1 MQKLQHLIS
10 KKLVTILFILLALPI
25 SVLLVQHAQGVQGAS
40 YSVHYTIYEDALASG
55 WHARS
60 RASRINLA
68 NPAPVYSGSRS
79 ISFTPTGRGALLS
92 LYTSTAVDTSLYT
105 SLHFAAQARRAGQD
119 YTVTL
124 FDGAHKPLS
133 TVHLAHYGGDPVP
146 GSWKVYDIPLSDLR
160 AHATHIRG
168 MVIQSRSPRYA
179 TLYLDSISLTGTVS
193 SPTPTATSTPTPTPT
208 STPTLTPTATSTPT
222 PSATP
227 GPTTSIKTV
236 FMIVMENNN
245 WSVIKGNPSA
255 PYINNVLLPQSSYA
269 AQYFN
274 PPGNHPSEPNYLWLE
289 AGSNLGVSNDN
300 PPSDNHQNTT
310 AHLVTQ
316 LQHAGLSW
324 KAYQEGIDG
333 KTCPLVD
340 NYPYATRHNPMIFFD
355 DVTGTN
361 HPNSASCIAHERPYG
376 ELATDLPNHTVAN
389 YNFITPNVCDDMHDS
404 CSPTNDGMKQGDT
417 WLSHAVP
424 TILNS
429 QAYQNGGAL
438 FITWDEGENGSDGP
452 IGMIVLSPYAKGNGY
467 SNTIHY
473 SHGST
478 LRTMQE
484 IFNVTPFLGDAANAV
499 DLSDLFVAGTFNT
512 GAASSPPGGCDCKG
526 TVYYVD
532 NSNTGCSGA
541 PCSDANTG
549 MTPNTA
555 WRTLSHVQSML
566 SRLHPDDGVLFKR
579 GDVWHEEFDLN
590 DVHGSPGHQITLGNY
605 GSGALP
611 VIDGGSSQAAC
622 IAAIN
627 TSVSYLTIDGFECRN
642 TTQYGITFQTS
653 NGKMPGII
661 VENSYIHNTG
671 TGACAGC
678 GTPHDPDG
686 YLNQLDFQDWSG
698 GADGVQFLHNIVNH
712 CGGHNCV
719 NIHYDTGGPII
730 RGNIVGPGCVH
741 NCIDVK
747 GSVGGLVDQN
757 IATSGGGTEQNDF
770 YSENTK
776 IAHEDITYT
785 RNIAYNSAV
794 GFHIEDGGSC
804 SKAPCSIVA
813 RYYNNT
819 VYQSASQ
826 ASIEDTGCGG
836 ATFDIR
842 NNILD
847 GGAIDIHGVC
857 SVRWD
862 YNDDGGSQ
870 HFSSVNVNDS
880 STMPL
885 GSHDVFNADPQYVN
899 AGSANFHLKSSS
911 PVIGKALADLVA
923 SMTDMGAYQYSS
935 TTS

>member
-25 SVLLVQHAQGVQGAS
+25 SVFLVQRTQGVQGS
-40 YSVHYTIYEDALASG
+40 TSSLRYTIYEDALASG

-168 MVIQSRSPRYA
+168 MAIQSRSHRYA
-179 TLYLDSISLTGTVS
+179 TLYLDSMSLTGTVS
-193 SPTPTATSTPTPTPT
+193 SATPTPTPTSTATSTPTPTPASTPTSTPTPTPTATSTPTPTPT
-208 STPTLTPTATSTPT
+208 

-227 GPTTSIKTV
+227 PPTPSIKTV
-236 FMIVMENNN
+236 FVIVMENND

-269 AQYFN
+269 TQYFN

-452 IGMIVLSPYAKGNGY
+452 VGMMVLSPYAKGNGY
-467 SNTIHY
+467 HNSIQYTH
-473 SHGST
+473 SST
-478 LRTMQE
+478 LKTIQE
-484 IFNVTPFLGDAANAV
+484 IFHVTPLLGDAANAT
-499 DLSDLFVAGTFNT
+499 DLGDLFQPGTFNP
-512 GAASSPPGGCDCKG
+512 ANSSGQGQAVG
-526 TVYYVD
+526 LVT
-532 NSNTGCSGA
+532 
-541 PCSDANTG
+541 
-549 MTPNTA
+549 
-555 WRTLSHVQSML
+555 RQQSA
-566 SRLHPDDGVLFKR
+566 
-579 GDVWHEEFDLN
+579 GDVIQHLGEGAERLLRERSSLVLEDHE
-590 DVHGSPGHQITLGNY
+590 
-605 GSGALP
+605 
-611 VIDGGSSQAAC
+611 AAR
-622 IAAIN
+622 
-627 TSVSYLTIDGFECRN
+627 E
-642 TTQYGITFQTS
+642 
-653 NGKMPGII
+653 
-661 VENSYIHNTG
+661 
-671 TGACAGC
+671 
-678 GTPHDPDG
+678 
-686 YLNQLDFQDWSG
+686 
-698 GADGVQFLHNIVNH
+698 
-712 CGGHNCV
+712 
-719 NIHYDTGGPII
+719 
-730 RGNIVGPGCVH
+730 
-741 NCIDVK
+741 
-747 GSVGGLVDQN
+747 
-757 IATSGGGTEQNDF
+757 EQ
-770 YSENTK
+770 
-776 IAHEDITYT
+776 
-785 RNIAYNSAV
+785 
-794 GFHIEDGGSC
+794 
-804 SKAPCSIVA
+804 
-813 RYYNNT
+813 
-819 VYQSASQ
+819 
-826 ASIEDTGCGG
+826 
-836 ATFDIR
+836 
-842 NNILD
+842 
-847 GGAIDIHGVC
+847 
-857 SVRWD
+857 
-862 YNDDGGSQ
+862 
-870 HFSSVNVNDS
+870 
-880 STMPL
+880 
-885 GSHDVFNADPQYVN
+885 
-899 AGSANFHLKSSS
+899 
-911 PVIGKALADLVA
+911 
-923 SMTDMGAYQYSS
+923 
-935 TTS
+935 

>member
-25 SVLLVQHAQGVQGAS
+25 SVFLVQRTQGVQGS
-40 YSVHYTIYEDALASG
+40 TSSLRYTIYEDALASG

-68 NPAPVYSGSRS
+68 NPSPVYSGSKS
-79 ISFTPTGRGALLS
+79 IAFTPTGRGALLS

-168 MVIQSRSPRYA
+168 MAIQSRSPRYA

-193 SPTPTATSTPTPTPT
+193 SPTPTPTSTPTP
-208 STPTLTPTATSTPT
+208 TPT

-236 FMIVMENNN
+236 FMIVMENND

-269 AQYFN
+269 TQYFN

-376 ELATDLPNHTVAN
+376 ELASDLHNNTVAN
-389 YNFITPNVCDDMHDS
+389 YTFITPNVCDDMHDS

-452 IGMIVLSPYAKGNGY
+452 VGMIVLSPYAKGNGY
-467 SNTIHY
+467 HNSIQYTH
-473 SHGST
+473 SST
-478 LRTMQE
+478 LKTIQE
-484 IFNVTPFLGDAANAV
+484 IFHVTPLLGDAANAT
-499 DLSDLFVAGTFNT
+499 DLGDLFQPGTFNP
-512 GAASSPPGGCDCKG
+512 ANSSGQGQAVG
-526 TVYYVD
+526 LVT
-532 NSNTGCSGA
+532 
-541 PCSDANTG
+541 
-549 MTPNTA
+549 
-555 WRTLSHVQSML
+555 RQQSA
-566 SRLHPDDGVLFKR
+566 
-579 GDVWHEEFDLN
+579 GDVIQHLGEGAERLLRERSSLVLEDHE
-590 DVHGSPGHQITLGNY
+590 
-605 GSGALP
+605 
-611 VIDGGSSQAAC
+611 AAR
-622 IAAIN
+622 
-627 TSVSYLTIDGFECRN
+627 E
-642 TTQYGITFQTS
+642 
-653 NGKMPGII
+653 
-661 VENSYIHNTG
+661 
-671 TGACAGC
+671 
-678 GTPHDPDG
+678 
-686 YLNQLDFQDWSG
+686 
-698 GADGVQFLHNIVNH
+698 
-712 CGGHNCV
+712 
-719 NIHYDTGGPII
+719 
-730 RGNIVGPGCVH
+730 
-741 NCIDVK
+741 
-747 GSVGGLVDQN
+747 
-757 IATSGGGTEQNDF
+757 EQ
-770 YSENTK
+770 
-776 IAHEDITYT
+776 
-785 RNIAYNSAV
+785 
-794 GFHIEDGGSC
+794 
-804 SKAPCSIVA
+804 
-813 RYYNNT
+813 
-819 VYQSASQ
+819 
-826 ASIEDTGCGG
+826 
-836 ATFDIR
+836 
-842 NNILD
+842 
-847 GGAIDIHGVC
+847 
-857 SVRWD
+857 
-862 YNDDGGSQ
+862 
-870 HFSSVNVNDS
+870 
-880 STMPL
+880 
-885 GSHDVFNADPQYVN
+885 
-899 AGSANFHLKSSS
+899 
-911 PVIGKALADLVA
+911 
-923 SMTDMGAYQYSS
+923 
-935 TTS
+935 

>member
-10 KKLVTILFILLALPI
+10 RKLVTILFILLALPI
-25 SVLLVQHAQGVQGAS
+25 SVLLVQRAQGVQGAS
-40 YSVHYTIYEDALASG
+40 HSVHYTIHSVQYTIYEDALASG

-68 NPAPVYSGSRS
+68 NPAPVYSGRYS
-79 ISFTPTGRGALLS
+79 IAFTPTGRGALIYLS
-92 LYTSTAVDTSLYT
+92 TDRAVDTSLYS
-105 SLHFAAQARRAGQD
+105 SLQFAAQARRAGQD

-124 FDGAHKPLS
+124 YNGVNKPLS

-146 GSWKVYDIPLSDLR
+146 RSWKVYDIPLSDLR
-160 AHATHIRG
+160 ANATHIRG
-168 MVIQSRSPRYA
+168 MAIQSRSHRYA
-179 TLYLDSISLTGTVS
+179 TLYLDSMSLTGTVS
-193 SPTPTATSTPTPTPT
+193 SATPTPTPTSTATSTPTPTPASTPTSTPTPTPTATSTPTPTPT
-208 STPTLTPTATSTPT
+208 

-227 GPTTSIKTV
+227 PPTPSIKTV
-236 FMIVMENNN
+236 FVIVMENND
-245 WSVIKGNPSA
+245 WSSIRGNSSA
-255 PYINNVLLPQSSYA
+255 PYINNTLLPQSSYA
-269 AQYFN
+269 TQYLN

-289 AGSNLGVSNDN
+289 AGTNLGVSNDN
-300 PPSDNHQNTT
+300 PPSDNHQHTT
-310 AHLVTQ
+310 AHLVTL
-316 LQHAGLSW
+316 LQNAGLSW

-361 HPNSASCIAHERPYG
+361 NPNSAYCIAHERPYG
-376 ELATDLPNHTVAN
+376 ELASDLHNNTVAN

-417 WLSHAVP
+417 WLSHEVP

-452 IGMIVLSPYAKGNGY
+452 IGMIVLSPAAKGNGY

-541 PCSDANTG
+541 PCSDSNTG

-627 TSVSYLTIDGFECRN
+627 TSVSYLTIDGHHR
-642 TTQYGITFQTS
+642 
-653 NGKMPGII
+653 
-661 VENSYIHNTG
+661 
-671 TGACAGC
+671 
-678 GTPHDPDG
+678 
-686 YLNQLDFQDWSG
+686 
-698 GADGVQFLHNIVNH
+698 
-712 CGGHNCV
+712 
-719 NIHYDTGGPII
+719 
-730 RGNIVGPGCVH
+730 
-741 NCIDVK
+741 
-747 GSVGGLVDQN
+747 
-757 IATSGGGTEQNDF
+757 
-770 YSENTK
+770 
-776 IAHEDITYT
+776 
-785 RNIAYNSAV
+785 
-794 GFHIEDGGSC
+794 
-804 SKAPCSIVA
+804 
-813 RYYNNT
+813 
-819 VYQSASQ
+819 
-826 ASIEDTGCGG
+826 
-836 ATFDIR
+836 
-842 NNILD
+842 
-847 GGAIDIHGVC
+847 
-857 SVRWD
+857 
-862 YNDDGGSQ
+862 
-870 HFSSVNVNDS
+870 
-880 STMPL
+880 
-885 GSHDVFNADPQYVN
+885 
-899 AGSANFHLKSSS
+899 
-911 PVIGKALADLVA
+911 
-923 SMTDMGAYQYSS
+923 
-935 TTS
+935 

>member
-168 MVIQSRSPRYA
+168 MAIQSRSPRYA

-208 STPTLTPTATSTPT
+208 STPTPTLTPTATSTPT

-269 AQYFN
+269 TQYFN

-333 KTCPLVD
+333 NTCPLVD

-467 SNTIHY
+467 HNSIQYTH
-473 SHGST
+473 SST
-478 LRTMQE
+478 LKTIQE
-484 IFNVTPFLGDAANAV
+484 IFHVTPLLGDAANAT
-499 DLSDLFVAGTFNT
+499 DLGDLFQPGTFNP
-512 GAASSPPGGCDCKG
+512 ANSSGQGQAVG
-526 TVYYVD
+526 LVT
-532 NSNTGCSGA
+532 
-541 PCSDANTG
+541 
-549 MTPNTA
+549 
-555 WRTLSHVQSML
+555 RQQSA
-566 SRLHPDDGVLFKR
+566 
-579 GDVWHEEFDLN
+579 GDVIQHLGEGAERLLRERSSLVLEDHE
-590 DVHGSPGHQITLGNY
+590 
-605 GSGALP
+605 
-611 VIDGGSSQAAC
+611 AAR
-622 IAAIN
+622 
-627 TSVSYLTIDGFECRN
+627 E
-642 TTQYGITFQTS
+642 
-653 NGKMPGII
+653 
-661 VENSYIHNTG
+661 
-671 TGACAGC
+671 
-678 GTPHDPDG
+678 
-686 YLNQLDFQDWSG
+686 
-698 GADGVQFLHNIVNH
+698 
-712 CGGHNCV
+712 
-719 NIHYDTGGPII
+719 
-730 RGNIVGPGCVH
+730 
-741 NCIDVK
+741 
-747 GSVGGLVDQN
+747 
-757 IATSGGGTEQNDF
+757 EQ
-770 YSENTK
+770 
-776 IAHEDITYT
+776 
-785 RNIAYNSAV
+785 
-794 GFHIEDGGSC
+794 
-804 SKAPCSIVA
+804 
-813 RYYNNT
+813 
-819 VYQSASQ
+819 
-826 ASIEDTGCGG
+826 
-836 ATFDIR
+836 
-842 NNILD
+842 
-847 GGAIDIHGVC
+847 
-857 SVRWD
+857 
-862 YNDDGGSQ
+862 
-870 HFSSVNVNDS
+870 
-880 STMPL
+880 
-885 GSHDVFNADPQYVN
+885 
-899 AGSANFHLKSSS
+899 
-911 PVIGKALADLVA
+911 
-923 SMTDMGAYQYSS
+923 
-935 TTS
+935 